1 MPHNKDLKRLVRT
14 RMAETGENY
23 TQALSAMLSKPEL
36 EPVPAP
42 WFISGT
48 HRANYQAGLLPST
61 SASTYD
67 GSRVVQLRLRE
78 GVADA
83 VGFGTLMQSISATR
97 YLGRRVRFAAA
108 IRTHQV
114 SDWAGLWLRI
124 DTAAG
129 THQIDN
135 MHDRPLT
142 QTTAWQEA
150 DVVLDVPEEATS
162 LHFGVLLAGGG
173 AVDLAQPSFEAVATD
188 VPITAKPQPP
198 LPDEPQALNF
208 DQPAAI

>member
-1 MPHNKDLKRLVRT
+1 MPSNKDLKRLVRA

-23 TQALSAMLSKPEL
+23 TQALTAVLSEPAL

-42 WFISGT
+42 WWVSGT
-48 HRANYQAGLLPST
+48 HHANYQAGLLPSA
-61 SASTYD
+61 SASAYH
-67 GSRVVQLRLRE
+67 GSRVVRLRLRA
-78 GVADA
+78 GVADP
-83 VGFGTLMQSISATR
+83 VGFGTLMQSISAAR

-108 IRTHQV
+108 IRTHEV

-135 MHDRPLT
+135 MQDRSLT
-142 QTTAWQEA
+142 RTTHWQQA
-150 DVVLDVPEEATS
+150 DVVLDVPPQATS

-173 AVDLAQPSFEAVATD
+173 AVDLAKPSFEAVTAD
-188 VPITAKPQPP
+188 VPITAKPRPP